1 MNIGEKIRAARL
13 AKGMTQ
19 EELGA
24 ILGVQKSA
32 IAKYENGR
40 IVNIKRST
48 LKKISDVLGIRPS
61 ELIYEKIEQN
71 PVGMAERHFEIL
83 MDEDFVGMFDEFH
96 SLDNQKMPWFTNSDG
111 CFCTIPVKETHSQL
125 LTAQRV

>member
-61 ELIYEKIEQN
+61 ELIYEKIEKN
-71 PVGMAERHFEIL
+71 PVGMAELHFEMIA
-83 MDEDFVGMFDEFH
+83 DEDLTEIYEDLKFLDARERKIVKDLAH
-96 SLDNQKMPWFTNSDG
+96 SLAENKKAE
-111 CFCTIPVKETHSQL
+111 V
-125 LTAQRV
+125 

>member
-1 MNIGEKIRAARL
+1 MNIGEKIKAARL

-71 PVGMAERHFEIL
+71 PVGMAELHFEMI
-83 MDEDFVGMFDEFH
+83 EDVDLSDLFQDFKLLDARERKIVKDLAH
-96 SLDNQKMPWFTNSDG
+96 SLA
-111 CFCTIPVKETHSQL
+111 ETKK
-125 LTAQRV
+125 ADV

>member
-1 MNIGEKIRAARL
+1 MNIGEKIKAARL

-19 EELGA
+19 EELGE

-32 IAKYENGR
+32 VAKYEKGR

-61 ELIYEKIEQN
+61 ELIYGEIEKN
-71 PVGMAERHFEIL
+71 PAATAERHFEIL
-83 MDEDFVGMFDEFH
+83 MDDDFVGMFDEFH
-96 SLDNQKMPWFTNSDG
+96 SLDEKKRKIVIDLVHSLA
-111 CFCTIPVKETHSQL
+111 ETE
-125 LTAQRV
+125 V

>member
-1 MNIGEKIRAARL
+1 MYYEDIQRKKGGGHVDIGEKIKAARL

-19 EELGA
+19 EELGD

-32 IAKYENGR
+32 VAKYENGR

-61 ELIYEKIEQN
+61 ELI
-71 PVGMAERHFEIL
+71 FEATPLDTADIHSRIL
-83 MDEDFVGMFDEFH
+83 MDHDVMDMIEKYYSLSISEQAIVRKFIYSLGSED
-96 SLDNQKMPWFTNSDG
+96 
-111 CFCTIPVKETHSQL
+111 
-125 LTAQRV
+125 

>member
-1 MNIGEKIRAARL
+1 MDIGAKIRAARI

-19 EELGA
+19 EELGE

-48 LKKISDVLGIRPS
+48 LKKISDVLDIPPY
-61 ELIYEKIEQN
+61 ELVFEQKIKAD
-71 PVGMAERHFEIL
+71 PIGTAERHFEMIV
-83 MDEDFVGMFDEFH
+83 DEDLNEIFDDFKKLSNQQKKIVKDLVH
-96 SLDNQKMPWFTNSDG
+96 SLAGEKVN
-111 CFCTIPVKETHSQL
+111 
-125 LTAQRV
+125 